1 MIPEDYETTIKK
13 MEKEIRVL
21 KKKLERSEMDS
32 ARLEVANQMK
42 ESLLKKVICELQEYQ
57 ETLEKKSTDL
67 EQALNELHMMQDKL
81 VEAKKMAALGSLV
94 AGVAHEINTPVG
106 TSITLASTL
115 MDETQLLLTAVESGQ
130 LKRSLL
136 SNYCEI
142 AQESTSLILSNLTR
156 AGELVQSFKQ
166 VAVDQSIL
174 DQRTFR
180 IKPYLEEVITS
191 LSPQFRYSS
200 HHVSVTGDEAISI
213 YSYPGAIAQIATNLV
228 TNSLAHAYSNGE
240 SGQLYFDVTQE
251 NEYAIIEYGDDGC
264 GIATE
269 VLGKIFEPFFST
281 ARSKGGT
288 GLGLNIVYN
297 LVTQKLQGRID
308 VQSGVGKGTQFK
320 ITLPLLSSQ
329 EDKSRML

>member
-1 MIPEDYETTIKK
+1 MTPEDYETTIKK
-13 MEKEIRVL
+13 LEKEIRVL
-21 KKKLERSEMDS
+21 NKKLERTEMDS
-32 ARLEVANQMK
+32 TRLEATNQMK
-42 ESLLKKVICELQEYQ
+42 ETMLKKVICELQEYQ

-94 AGVAHEINTPVG
+94 AGIAHEINTPVG

-115 MDETQLLLTAVESGQ
+115 MDETQLLLDAVDAGQ

-136 SNYCEI
+136 NNYCEI
-142 AQESTSLILSNLTR
+142 AQESTSLILSNLNR

-174 DQRTFR
+174 DQRTFK
-180 IKPYLEEVITS
+180 IKPYLEEVIIS

-200 HHVSVTGDEAISI
+200 HHVTVRGDDAISI
-213 YSYPGAIAQIATNLV
+213 HSYPGAIAQIATNLV

-251 NEYAIIEYGDDGC
+251 DEYVIIEYSDNGC
-264 GIATE
+264 GITKK
-269 VLGKIFEPFFST
+269 VLSKIFEPFFST

-288 GLGLNIVYN
+288 GLGLHIVYN

-308 VQSGVGKGTQFK
+308 VQSEVDKGTQFK
-320 ITLPLLSSQ
+320 IVLPLTVL
-329 EDKSRML
+329 

>member
-1 MIPEDYETTIKK
+1 MTTEDFETTIKK
-13 MEKEIRVL
+13 LEKEIRVL

-57 ETLEKKSTDL
+57 ETLEKKGVAL
-67 EQALNELHMMQDKL
+67 EQAFNELNMMQDKL

-94 AGVAHEINTPVG
+94 AGIAHEINTPVG

-115 MDETQLLLTAVESGQ
+115 MDETQLLLAAVVAGQ

-136 SNYCEI
+136 NNYCEI

-174 DQRTFR
+174 EQRTFR
-180 IKPYLEEVITS
+180 IKPYLEEVIIS

-200 HHVSVTGDEAISI
+200 HHVTVRGDDAISI
-213 YSYPGAIAQIATNLV
+213 HSYPGAIAQIATNLV
-228 TNSLAHAYSNGE
+228 TNSLTHAYVSGD

-264 GIATE
+264 GMATE

-308 VQSGVGKGTQFK
+308 VQSELGKGTRFK
-320 ITLPLLSSQ
+320 IALPLTIL
-329 EDKSRML
+329 

>member
-1 MIPEDYETTIKK
+1 MTPEDYETAIKK
-13 MEKEIRVL
+13 LEKEIRVL
-21 KKKLERSEMDS
+21 SKKLERSEMDS
-32 ARLEVANQMK
+32 TRLEETNQMK
-42 ESLLKKVICELQEYQ
+42 ETLLKKVICELQEYQ

-67 EQALNELHMMQDKL
+67 EQALNELRMMQDKL

-115 MDETQLLLTAVESGQ
+115 MDETQLLLTAVEAGQ

-136 SNYCEI
+136 NNYCEI
-142 AQESTSLILSNLTR
+142 VQESTSLILSNLNR

-200 HHVSVTGDEAISI
+200 HRVTVRGDDAISMH
-213 YSYPGAIAQIATNLV
+213 SYPGAIAQIATNLV
-228 TNSLAHAYSNGE
+228 TNSLAHAYSSGE
-240 SGQLYFDVTQE
+240 SGQLYFNVTQE
-251 NEYAIIEYGDDGC
+251 DEYAIIEYGDDGC

-281 ARSKGGT
+281 SRGKGGT

-297 LVTQKLQGRID
+297 LVTQKLQGKID
-308 VQSGVGKGTQFK
+308 VQSEVGKGTQFR
-320 ITLPLLSSQ
+320 IAIPLTIL
-329 EDKSRML
+329 

>member
-1 MIPEDYETTIKK
+1 MTTEDFEATIKK
-13 MEKEIRVL
+13 LEKEIRVL

-32 ARLEVANQMK
+32 TRLEETNQMK
-42 ESLLKKVICELQEYQ
+42 EALLKKVICELQEYQ
-57 ETLEKKSTDL
+57 GTLEKKSIDL
-67 EQALNELHMMQDKL
+67 ERAFNELNMMQDKL

-94 AGVAHEINTPVG
+94 AGVAHEINTPIG

-115 MDETQLLLTAVESGQ
+115 MDETRLLLSAVAAGQ

-136 SNYCEI
+136 NNYFEI
-142 AQESTSLILSNLTR
+142 AQESTSLILSNLNR

-166 VAVDQSIL
+166 VAVDQSIF

-191 LSPQFRYSS
+191 LSPQFRYTS
-200 HHVSVTGDEAISI
+200 HYVTVRGDDAISI

-228 TNSLAHAYSNGE
+228 TNSLAHAYLNGE
-240 SGQLYFDVTQE
+240 SGQLLFNVTQE
-251 NEYAIIEYGDDGC
+251 NEYAIIDYEDDGC

-281 ARSKGGT
+281 ARGKGGT

-308 VQSGVGKGTQFK
+308 VQSEVGKGTQFK
-320 ITLPLLSSQ
+320 IALPLAVT
-329 EDKSRML
+329 

>member
-1 MIPEDYETTIKK
+1 MTPEDYETTIKK
-13 MEKEIRVL
+13 LEKEIRVL
-21 KKKLERSEMDS
+21 NKKLERTEMDS
-32 ARLEVANQMK
+32 TRLEATNQMK
-42 ESLLKKVICELQEYQ
+42 ETMLKKVICELQEYQ

-94 AGVAHEINTPVG
+94 AGIAHEINTPVG

-115 MDETQLLLTAVESGQ
+115 MDETQLLLDAVDAGQ

-136 SNYCEI
+136 NNYCEI
-142 AQESTSLILSNLTR
+142 AQESTSLILSNLNR

-174 DQRTFR
+174 DQRTFK
-180 IKPYLEEVITS
+180 IKPYLEEVIIS

-200 HHVSVTGDEAISI
+200 HHVTMRGDDAISI
-213 YSYPGAIAQIATNLV
+213 HSYPGAIAQIATNLV

-251 NEYAIIEYGDDGC
+251 DEYVIIEYSDNGC
-264 GIATE
+264 GITKK
-269 VLGKIFEPFFST
+269 VLSKIFEPFFST

-288 GLGLNIVYN
+288 GLGLHIVYN

-308 VQSGVGKGTQFK
+308 VQSEVDKGTQFK
-320 ITLPLLSSQ
+320 IVLPLTVL
-329 EDKSRML
+329 

>member
-1 MIPEDYETTIKK
+1 MTPEDYETTIKK
-13 MEKEIRVL
+13 LEKEIRVL

-32 ARLEVANQMK
+32 NRLEVANQMK

-57 ETLEKKSTDL
+57 ETLEKKGAAL
-67 EQALNELHMMQDKL
+67 EQAFNELNVMQDKL

-94 AGVAHEINTPVG
+94 AGIAHEINTPIG

-115 MDETQLLLTAVESGQ
+115 MDETQLLLAAVGAGQ

-136 SNYCEI
+136 NNYFEI
-142 AQESTSLILSNLTR
+142 AQESTSLILSNLNR

-174 DQRTFR
+174 DRRTFR
-180 IKPYLEEVITS
+180 VKHYLEESIAS
-191 LSPQFRYSS
+191 LSPQFRYTS
-200 HHVSVTGDEAISI
+200 HLVTVKGDEAISI

-228 TNSLAHAYSNGE
+228 TNSLAHAYLSSE
-240 SGQLYFDVTQE
+240 SGKLSFEVTQE
-251 NEYAIIEYGDDGC
+251 NEYAIIKYSDDGC
-264 GIATE
+264 GIEPE

-297 LVTQKLQGRID
+297 LVTQKLLGKID
-308 VQSGVGKGTQFK
+308 VQSEVGKGTQFK
-320 ITLPLLSSQ
+320 IALPLTVSS
-329 EDKSRML
+329 